1 MSKNKTALTKVSEP
15 QTAELV
21 TLPASAQKADS
32 ALVERAAE
40 QIKDIVSKTL
50 ARGMD
55 EVGQYLLREFYE
67 DDPTLYH
74 SSSPNKH
81 ASLTLLLERCETMD
95 LPVSRTF
102 LSNSL
107 RIAAVTKGLPRAAA
121 FRQLPPSHRVEL
133 VRVRTPE
140 KLERLATKAVEGR
153 FTVQKLR
160 KLVQREQDKDKGASA
175 RGRKRSP
182 EILKA
187 VERCLRALRNE
198 ETGKLLFSKGDVTSM
213 NEEQRGRVGIA
224 LKSLEKRVAELRRI
238 LA

>member
-1 MSKNKTALTKVSEP
+1 MSKNKTALAKVAEP

-21 TLPASAQKADS
+21 TLPVSAKKADS
-32 ALVERAAE
+32 ALVERAVA

-67 DDPTLYH
+67 DDPALYH

-107 RIAAVTKGLPRAAA
+107 RIAAVTKALPRAAA

-133 VRVRTPE
+133 VRVRVPE

-153 FTVQKLR
+153 LTVQKLR
-160 KLVQREQDKDKGASA
+160 KLVQREQEKNKDASG

-182 EILKA
+182 DVLKA

-198 ETGKLLFSKGDVTSM
+198 ETGKLLFSKGDVTSL
-213 NEEQRGRVGIA
+213 NEEQRGRADLA

-238 LA
+238 LT